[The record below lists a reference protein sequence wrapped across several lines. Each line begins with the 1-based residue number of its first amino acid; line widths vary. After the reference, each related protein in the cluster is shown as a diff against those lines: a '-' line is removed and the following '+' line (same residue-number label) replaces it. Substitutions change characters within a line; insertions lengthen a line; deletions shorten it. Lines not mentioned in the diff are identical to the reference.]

1 MSVSGVLVS
10 VGQLLAVLL
19 TQKITERKRR
29 GESSH
34 PCLTAVVTGNGP
46 VRVSPWMAW
55 HVNLLYSFRMMV
67 MISGR
72 IPQFLRTSQ
81 STWWS
86 TLSNV
91 SWKSTIVRNIIKHN
105 CKKHFCTLV
114 LIYLW
119 ILKCCILI
127 LGYQPESTFSL
138 KDFDR
143 HVGICGYS
151 LSYSTNLNELCEL
164 DQGGSPSQKWCW
176 LPVLLWSL

>member
-1 MSVSGVLVS
+1 
-10 VGQLLAVLL
+10 
-19 TQKITERKRR
+19 
-29 GESSH
+29 
-34 PCLTAVVTGNGP
+34 
-46 VRVSPWMAW
+46 MAW
-55 HVNLLYSFRMMV
+55 HVNQLYSFRMMV

-72 IPQFLRTSQ
+72 IPQCLRTSQ
-81 STWWS
+81 STWYY
-86 TLSNV
+86 
-91 SWKSTIVRNIIKHN
+91 TIKCLKEVNDCKKYIIQNN

-114 LIYLW
+114 LMHVYFW
-119 ILKCCILI
+119 ILKYCILI

-151 LSYSTNLNELCEL
+151 LSYSTNLSGLCEL